1 MKRNA
6 IVTIGL
12 MVLTLMSVAGCKG
25 NSSGKSLLTPTS
37 SGAPY
42 EVLVVA
48 STEDL
53 QSGAYEA
60 LNNVL
65 IQDIPGLP
73 QSEKSFKVSK
83 VVEDDFSRALKYCR
97 NIIIIKIDRIYS
109 QGKIK
114 FSRNVYSAPQVI
126 MSIQAADVN
135 QFKQYVNENRQ
146 SIIDFLTRV
155 EMNREI
161 DLLKKTHNMNVSQKV
176 KEMFDCDVWVPQEL
190 VKRKE
195 AKNFFWATTDR
206 GERDMSIVI
215 YSYPYRDVNTFT
227 SDYFFAKRDS
237 VMKANIPGPREGQ
250 YMSTARPYVTVKDSE
265 VKGKYAQIARGLW
278 EMTNYDMGGPFVS
291 ISRVDEQNQRVIVAE
306 AFIYAPGDEKRNLMR
321 RMEAAIYT
329 LRLPD
334 EIDVDR
340 FSYAIEEV
348 TIEPDSLN

>member
-6 IVTIGL
+6 IVTISL
-12 MVLTLMSVAGCKG
+12 MAITLLSIAGCKG
-25 NSSGKSLLTPTS
+25 NSSGKSILTPTS

-42 EVLVVA
+42 EVLVVV
-48 STEDL
+48 SPEDL

-60 LNNVL
+60 LNSVL
-65 IQDIPGLP
+65 CDDIPGLP

-83 VVEDDFSRALKYCR
+83 VIENDFSRALRYCR

-114 FSRNVYSAPQVI
+114 FSRNVYSSPQV
-126 MSIQAADVN
+126 MMTIQAADSK
-135 QFKQYVNENRQ
+135 QFIQYVNENSK
-146 SIIDFLTRV
+146 SIIDFLTKV

-161 DLLKKTHNMNVSQKV
+161 DLLKKTHNLNVSQKV
-176 KEMFDCDVWVPQEL
+176 KEMFDCDVWIPQEL
-190 VKRKE
+190 VKSKVG
-195 AKNFFWATTDR
+195 KDFLWASTDR
-206 GERDMSIVI
+206 GERDMSFVI
-215 YSYPYRDVNTFT
+215 YSYPYRDLNTFT
-227 SDYFFAKRDS
+227 PEYFFAKRDS

-250 YMSTARPYVTVKDSE
+250 YMSTARPYVTVKNSE

-291 ISRVDEQNQRVIVAE
+291 ISRVDEKNQRVIVSE
-306 AFIYAPGDEKRNLMR
+306 AFIFAPGDEKRNLMR
-321 RMEAAIYT
+321 RMEAALYT

-334 EIDVDR
+334 ELDVDR
-340 FSYAIEEV
+340 FNYSIEEV